1 MRFAEPGT
9 NGTRGAKQRAVARRE
24 AYYESPRARD
34 AGIGLKE
41 RDSSGNRSAITR
53 KTTSI
58 ALSTQKRATEEIEN
72 APSGNRTPDLPLTRR
87 VLYQLS

>member
-9 NGTRGAKQRAVARRE
+9 SGTRGAKERAVARQG
-24 AYYESPRARD
+24 AYYERPRARD
-34 AGIGLKE
+34 AGIDLKE
-41 RDSSGNRSAITR
+41 KDSSGNRLAITR
-53 KTTSI
+53 KTASI
-58 ALSTQKRATEEIEN
+58 TLSTQKRATESIEN